1 MKTSR
6 IPLVIALSSA
16 LAFSIGCTADR
27 NADGTADTTPATTP
41 ADQTTPPPVAPTTA
55 DTAVD
60 PAMGTTAD
68 AGADMSDGPG
78 DGRDSSQPVDDTW
91 ITTKVKSSLLAESDV
106 SGLDINVDTLDGVVT
121 LRGQVESQAQID
133 TATRIAREIEGVSNV
148 DTSGLTVA
156 AAAAD

>member
-1 MKTSR
+1 MKASR
-6 IPLVIALSSA
+6 IPLAIALSSA
-16 LAFSIGCTADR
+16 LALAVGCNADR
-27 NADGTADTTPATTP
+27 DTQGTVDDPAATTP

-121 LRGQVESQAQID
+121 LRGQVENQAQID
-133 TATRIAREIEGVSNV
+133 AATRIARGIEGVSNV
-148 DTSGLTVA
+148 DTSGLTVGA
-156 AAAAD
+156 AANN